1 MFKTIATLF
10 VIATAAVQSI
20 HGHVTCVPPVGVTGK
35 TVQSALRV
43 PHGCNHTATI
53 SVTVKIPQ
61 NVTSFKPQL
70 VPNWQLT
77 ITNRPLPQP
86 VVSEGGTV
94 NETTD
99 TVTWHG
105 GYLPDN
111 AYMDFGFQA
120 LLPDGPDGSVV
131 YFEAA
136 QLCENGQT
144 TTWNGTAT
152 PKVTLMKNGTM
163 LSSSVFG
170 SNSSQ
175 MGPSQA
181 TTKSSASALAVSAGT
196 LALVMGSMIGLM

>member
-1 MFKTIATLF
+1 MFKTIATLL
-10 VIATAAVQSI
+10 VLATAAVQSI
-20 HGHVTCVPPVGVTGK
+20 HGHVTCVPPVGVPGK
-35 TVQSALRV
+35 NVQTALRV

-53 SVTVKIPQ
+53 SVTVKVPQ

-70 VPNWQLT
+70 VPNWQLA
-77 ITNRPLPQP
+77 ITQRPLPQP

-94 NETTD
+94 NTTTD

-105 GYLPDN
+105 GFLPDT

-131 YFEAA
+131 YFETS

-144 TTWNGTAT
+144 TNWNGTAT
-152 PKVTLMKNGTM
+152 PKITLMKNGTL

-170 SNSSQ
+170 GSNSS
-175 MGPSQA
+175 MGPAQA
-181 TTKSSASALAVSAGT
+181 TKSSASALAVSAGT
-196 LALVMGSMIGLM
+196 LVLVVGSMVGLM